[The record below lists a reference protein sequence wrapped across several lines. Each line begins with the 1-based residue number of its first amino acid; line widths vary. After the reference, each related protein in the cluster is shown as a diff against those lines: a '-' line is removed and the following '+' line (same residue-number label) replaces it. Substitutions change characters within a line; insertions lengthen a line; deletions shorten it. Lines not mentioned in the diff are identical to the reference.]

1 MQLLGFLLV
10 MVYPMLLV
18 PGTQARP
25 HSFTSRSEELIAPKV
40 MIISMWSPEA
50 DVWYDR
56 LPDSGLGNLTSSCY
70 HSPGLSMLFPSTC
83 CIEGGAICLQTVGEG
98 EINSAASLMALV
110 LSPRFDLSKTYF
122 LLAGIA
128 GVNPKHGTLGTV
140 ALAHY
145 SVQVALQYE
154 IDPRSLPSNFPTGYI
169 SYGRNQPHEYPFI
182 TYGTEVFELNAR
194 LQDEAYDLASK
205 AELSDADGPRQY
217 RSLYVRMG
225 ESYMAASQPPS
236 VVRCDTA
243 TSDVYYSGSRLSEAF
258 ENTTSVWTNGTGIY
272 CMSAQEDNALLE
284 VLVRAAIEKLVDFE
298 RVIVLR
304 SGSNFDRAP
313 LNRSDLE
320 HLTDSQQN
328 GFSIAIDNIYN
339 VGVKIVE
346 GIVENWDCKFK
357 GGVKA
362 ENYVGDI
369 FGSLGGEP
377 DFGFGSLTRGER
389 VAPDGKDTTLAM
401 KEMDRRKIL
410 TQKSLRKV

>member
-1 MQLLGFLLV
+1 MQLLGFLLA
-10 MVYPMLLV
+10 MAYPMFLV
-18 PGTQARP
+18 PGTQALP
-25 HSFTSRSEELIAPKV
+25 HSFTSRSKELIAPKV

-56 LPDSGLGNLTSSCY
+56 LPDSSLGNLTSSCY

-83 CIEGGAICLQTVGEG
+83 CIKGGAICLQTVGEG

-110 LSPRFDLSKTYF
+110 LSPRFDLSRTYF

-225 ESYMAASQPPS
+225 ESYMAASRPPS
-236 VVRCDTA
+236 VVKCDTA

-258 ENTTSVWTNGTGIY
+258 ENTTSVWTNGTGVY

-339 VGVKIVE
+339 AGVKIVE

-362 ENYVGDI
+362 DNYVGDI

-377 DFGFGSLTRGER
+377 DFGFGSLTCGER